1 MVNSD
6 KMESRKGGLY
16 FILFGFII
24 GFLGLYFAS
33 ITESYNIFGYTVTH
47 NPYLGVGIAFIS
59 VGFGWFISGIIL
71 VLIEERDFNE
81 TGGLAV
87 FFLGLLGL
95 ILWEVFREKTTYV
108 QTRPKKTC
116 QKCGKEVW
124 FNFTICPR
132 CGEKLRGQDSEKKYD
147 HGWT

>member
-1 MVNSD
+1 
-6 KMESRKGGLY
+6 MESQKGGLC

-33 ITESYNIFGYTVTH
+33 ITESYNMFGYTVTH

-71 VLIEERDFNE
+71 VSIEERDFNE

-132 CGEKLRGQDSEKKYD
+132 CGEKLRGPDSEKKYD